1 MPLAINDNG
10 ADDGEYIQHLSKYLQ
25 KKKQDKNDSVIP
37 TEVDASPTSRCFG
50 DRATGI

>member
-1 MPLAINDNG
+1 MIMEQMMENIYNT
-10 ADDGEYIQHLSKYLQ
+10 YQNTCRKKSKIKRL
-25 KKKQDKNDSVIP
+25 IP